1 MSSALDTPCPPFYS
15 VPTHLQHPNFAE
27 GSFVRL
33 YNDWYEC
40 LVQPY
45 CNSPTF
51 LGYNPPGE
59 GSKWTQA
66 WKKLDEG
73 FPCNPNLDSSGSSSS
88 SNSASSSS
96 SSSSSIS
103 NSNSIIYTNP
113 FSITPEPTSRPTSL
127 KETPS
132 LISGRVWYDAN
143 GDGRVNTPQNA
154 MTTTD
159 RTASQNER
167 GAGIGNMRITLR
179 NCADDM
185 LIGVTY
191 TFPRSLGSSTNG
203 GIEIV
208 NADYLAEINQQQL
221 DSITYGGTGEVNTG
235 LGYGNVNNDLG
246 YYSFRVLPSYLP
258 GNFYV
263 VFEAPEGYR
272 LTTGSGDYW
281 EVQEAGK
288 NDVVQPILEATW
300 NDNNNNKKKKKRR
313 NVQEEDEDNGEDD
326 NKDNTSSN
334 FTIPIIPATPDKV
347 KHDIINH
354 SGYYARSKECIFIK
368 ESPTTISGINY
379 GLTKDSWPLS
389 SFQYASFV
397 LIIEFFAPSRR
408 RQRNLQLVDSLECRK
423 YQKLKGEG
431 VEVEDIWGCETPLDV
446 GGGKQFDFAQLTI
459 EQGDYVISTITDYLT
474 SRASRAWTVKDVS
487 LAWQDVVE
495 FNIDDDRRLDESPS
509 SSSSLRGEQIML
521 HDQHDNIHNR
531 SLQNQQLAQLELGI
545 RVRAEFQSDKAKTQ
559 DLADVLMSSIEANPT
574 ALLSTLKANVNIMPP
589 YFRIAG
595 ALQMRR
601 IMWKPT
607 TPPPTPVPRVDILG
621 FVEDTAELDASSS
634 SATPSIGDGQ
644 MYMIIGIVLALV
656 VFLVAGI
663 GLAVYM
669 YVRRKHLPPKG
680 ARSRRASLQA
690 NNRRAGLQR
699 ERGGR
704 LNVDDDSD
712 FYDDEDSLSS
722 RWYSD
727 YDGSDRDSRLYDDD
741 DLSEEDEDSFGAFEA
756 LPPHPRAGNVRH
768 SMRQSMKS
776 STQNKSMRASFQSQS
791 GNGQRSS
798 MRNSMRGSVKGS
810 MRSSMRSSMQSSAR
824 SSMRSSAVSSEM
836 RSSRSSA
843 MRSSGRSSARMSMN
857 SGASTPIS

>member
-1 MSSALDTPCPPFYS
+1 M
-15 VPTHLQHPNFAE
+15 
-27 GSFVRL
+27 
-33 YNDWYEC
+33 
-40 LVQPY
+40 
-45 CNSPTF
+45 
-51 LGYNPPGE
+51 
-59 GSKWTQA
+59 
-66 WKKLDEG
+66 
-73 FPCNPNLDSSGSSSS
+73 
-88 SNSASSSS
+88 
-96 SSSSSIS
+96 
-103 NSNSIIYTNP
+103 
-113 FSITPEPTSRPTSL
+113 
-127 KETPS
+127 
-132 LISGRVWYDAN
+132 
-143 GDGRVNTPQNA
+143 
-154 MTTTD
+154 
-159 RTASQNER
+159 
-167 GAGIGNMRITLR
+167 
-179 NCADDM
+179 
-185 LIGVTY
+185 
-191 TFPRSLGSSTNG
+191 
-203 GIEIV
+203 
-208 NADYLAEINQQQL
+208 
-221 DSITYGGTGEVNTG
+221 
-235 LGYGNVNNDLG
+235 
-246 YYSFRVLPSYLP
+246 
-258 GNFYV
+258 
-263 VFEAPEGYR
+263 
-272 LTTGSGDYW
+272 
-281 EVQEAGK
+281 
-288 NDVVQPILEATW
+288 
-300 NDNNNNKKKKKRR
+300 
-313 NVQEEDEDNGEDD
+313 
-326 NKDNTSSN
+326 
-334 FTIPIIPATPDKV
+334 
-347 KHDIINH
+347 
-354 SGYYARSKECIFIK
+354 
-368 ESPTTISGINY
+368 
-379 GLTKDSWPLS
+379 
-389 SFQYASFV
+389 
-397 LIIEFFAPSRR
+397 
-408 RQRNLQLVDSLECRK
+408 DSLECRK

-459 EQGDYVISTITDYLT
+459 EQGDYVISTIADYLT